1 MKLESNGIEIH
12 ESLKQ
17 GFEKI
22 YGYTS
27 DAKFMLVA
35 EVVGQTDPVSALVSD
50 PVKKLLITL
59 CNEELAI
66 SELMRRMGLSHKPTF
81 RKNVESCL
89 NNR

>member
-1 MKLESNGIEIH
+1 MKSHTADCTPFVKLMLEIIRD
-12 ESLKQ
+12 SL
-17 GFEKI
+17 EE
-22 YGYTS
+22 
-27 DAKFMLVA
+27 V
-35 EVVGQTDPVSALVSD
+35 EVVGQTDPVSDLVSD

-59 CNEELAI
+59 GNEELAI